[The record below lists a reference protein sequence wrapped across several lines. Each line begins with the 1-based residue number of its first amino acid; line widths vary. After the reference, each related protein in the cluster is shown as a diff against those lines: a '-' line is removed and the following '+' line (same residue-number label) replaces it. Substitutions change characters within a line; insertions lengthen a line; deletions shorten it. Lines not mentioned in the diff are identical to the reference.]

1 MFLGVEVD
9 KAIELKELVPMSWQK
24 EALNTVTIEMV
35 NNLLVGFGSQ
45 ASGPGNCRGS
55 WSTS

>member
-35 NNLLVGFGSQ
+35 NNLLVGTGSQ
-45 ASGPGNCRGS
+45 PSGFGNSRGS